1 MGKITKAIATCNNEV
16 ALIAWDVDGMIPGCV
31 GFDITRMDQDTGEE
45 KRLATWVPF
54 EGQRNPD
61 WLPQDTGV
69 WPVQKTFW
77 RDLTLRR
84 RRDQVALRPDKQTV
98 CYSIRP
104 LGKLGAGGAPLTG
117 LPDKTYTGDPIPLTY
132 IGDSVKTNV
141 ITSTSEFGD
150 VNAAFTNGML
160 SGQWLKHAMKE
171 KAKVFSVQGITDEI
185 NDAKSDI
192 RAYLTGDVLGFLKR
206 LVQRAHDKG
215 GKVHLALYELADKEL
230 MDFLFANKDRI
241 DLILSNTSA
250 DSKTKVWDTENQPV
264 RDRYHQGG
272 VKIQDRLFNN
282 RHIGHNKFAVYSD
295 AQGVPSA
302 VLLGST
308 NWTAT
313 GLCGQ
318 SNNAMIIENQD
329 VAKAYL
335 DYWTRLSKDPIPPPQ
350 PRGSAGTGVQVQGQP
365 LRTANQT
372 PVKAGLQGPAPA
384 TLWFSPNTKQ
394 VTRNIKKVPPDLAD
408 LFGYI
413 AKAKQAVFFLAF
425 LPSRGGLYSI
435 IDQAKIAGE
444 KNAKLLVVGAISDPT
459 AMPNYKA
466 KTDADGEEGDETPEE
481 KAAREPYVYDAGHT
495 HIVRA
500 ASLTSDDA
508 VGDFEAE
515 ILKVGVAIVHDKIV
529 VIDPMSDD
537 CVVATG
543 SHNLGYKAS
552 YENDENLVIVWGNKA
567 LAQAYATHVYDVY
580 DHYRFRAWQAQ
591 NQVDHKPNFDGNIPV
606 SDSWLQA
613 YVSGP
618 KGDIA
623 AYLLGNPISALL
635 SDSTPAKGATPASNL
650 AGTKAKKKAAKKRA
664 AKKPVKKKASKKR
677 AR

>member
-1 MGKITKAIATCNNEV
+1 MGKITKAIAICNNEV

-31 GFDITRMDQDTGEE
+31 GFDITRIDQDTGEE

-54 EGQRNPD
+54 DGQRNPK

-84 RRDQVALRPDKQTV
+84 RRDQATLRPDKQTV

-104 LGKLGAGGAPLTG
+104 LGKLAAGGTALTG
-117 LPDKTYTGDPIPLTY
+117 LPAVTYTGNPIPLTY
-132 IGDSVKTNV
+132 IGAAVRTNI

-160 SGQWLKHAMKE
+160 SGQWLKHAME
-171 KAKVFSVQGITDEI
+171 QAAKVFSVKGITDEI

-215 GKVHLALYELADKEL
+215 GEVHLALYELADKEL

-250 DSKTKVWDTENQPV
+250 DRKTGVWDTENQPV

-282 RHIGHNKFAVYSD
+282 SHIGHNKFAVYSD
-295 AQGVPSA
+295 AQGVASA

-318 SNNAMIIENQD
+318 SNNAMIIENKD

-335 DYWTRLSKDPIPPPQ
+335 AYWTRLSQDPIPPPN
-350 PRGSAGTGVQVQGQP
+350 PPGSAGKAVQVQGQP
-365 LRTANQT
+365 LRTANKT
-372 PVKAGLQGPAPA
+372 PVKTSLQGPAPA

-394 VTRNIKKVPPDLAD
+394 VTRNIKTAPPDLAD
-408 LFGYI
+408 LFDAI

-425 LPSRGGLYSI
+425 LPSRAGLYSI
-435 IDQAKIAGE
+435 IDQAVTAGK

-459 AMPNYKA
+459 AMPNYQA
-466 KTDADGEEGDETPEE
+466 KTDADGEEGDETPEQ
-481 KAAREPYVYDAGHT
+481 KAARSPYVYDAGHT

-500 ASLTSDDA
+500 SSLTSNDV

-552 YENDENLVIVWGNKA
+552 YENDENLVIIRGNKA
-567 LAQAYATHVYDVY
+567 LAQAYTSHVYDVY

-591 NQVDHKPNFDGNIPV
+591 NQVDHKPNFTGNIPV
-606 SDSWLQA
+606 GDSWLQA

-618 KGDIA
+618 KGDIS
-623 AYLLGNPISALL
+623 AYLLGNALTAASA
-635 SDSTPAKGATPASNL
+635 AKAG
-650 AGTKAKKKAAKKRA
+650 GTKPAPKKKPAKKKAAKKT
-664 AKKPVKKKASKKR
+664 VKKKSKKR
-677 AR
+677 TR